1 MSDEQSLQFDRA
13 EFEQAPSTA
22 QCAECRRTLTGSYFE
37 VNGQT
42 VCEACR
48 YTIESRMAAGSSLG
62 RFARATGA
70 GFVAALLGAALYYAI
85 RELTGYEL
93 GLIAIV
99 VGFGVGSAVRWGS
112 NGRGGWKYQTLA
124 IALTY
129 FAIAANY
136 VPTIIAELNKMPDQ
150 TTADDASEPPAAATA
165 QPAAATTDTAP
176 AAPAPASGTVAAG
189 AASPVLGLVLVFA
202 LALALPFLGGF
213 DNIIGLVIIAIGLYE
228 AWKLNRRTEVT
239 ITGPHMIGRP
249 PQAPA
254 GV

>member
-1 MSDEQSLQFDRA
+1 MAEDTSLQFDRA
-13 EFEQAPSTA
+13 EFEQAPTPA
-22 QCAECRRTLTGSYFE
+22 QCAECRRTLTSSYYE

-48 YTIESRMAAGSSLG
+48 YTIESRTTAGSSVG

-70 GFVAALLGAALYYAI
+70 GLAAAFLGAALYYAI

-99 VGFGVGSAVRWGS
+99 VGFGVGTAVRWGS
-112 NGRGGWKYQTLA
+112 NDRGGWRYQTLA

-129 FAIAANY
+129 LSITANY
-136 VPTIIAELNKMPDQ
+136 VPSIMSELNSAPEQ
-150 TTADDASEPPAAATA
+150 EASESASAAEPAASTTPVAATPAETPATTEASTTTA
-165 QPAAATTDTAP
+165 
-176 AAPAPASGTVAAG
+176 G
-189 AASPVLGLVLVFA
+189 SPVLAIAIVFVI
-202 LALALPFLGGF
+202 ALALPFLGGVE
-213 DNIIGLVIIAIGLYE
+213 NIIGLIIIGIGLYE
-228 AWKLNRRTEVT
+228 AWKLNKRTAIA

-249 PQAPA
+249 PQAAA